1 MIRQMVPV
9 PYIIVKKSKE
19 TGNIW
24 KLLIKYRCFY
34 QPVDYRKMEMEI
46 TVLKFHA
53 VKIAKIGDGLCRIS
67 K

>member
-1 MIRQMVPV
+1 MIRQMAPV
-9 PYIIVKKSKE
+9 PYTIVK

-24 KLLIKYRCFY
+24 KLLIKYRCFC
-34 QPVDYRKMEMEI
+34 QPEDYRKMEMEI